1 MAGTIVVVED
11 DPDIRNLLE
20 LELRASGYQTMF
32 AHDGTSALPLIRET
46 RPDLILLDIG
56 LPAGDGFTV
65 MDRLKMFPALQSIPI
80 VVISARTA
88 PETRER
94 AVAAGAAAFIDKPFS
109 AEALLATVEQAL
121 ESPTAQGGEK
131 QALS

>member
-1 MAGTIVVVED
+1 MASTIVVVED
-11 DPDIRNLLE
+11 DPDIRKLLE
-20 LELRASGYQTMF
+20 LELRATGHKTVF
-32 AHDGTSALPLIRET
+32 AHDGTSALPLIREA

-65 MDRLKMFPALQSIPI
+65 MERLKMFPALQAIPI

-94 AVAAGAAAFIDKPFS
+94 ALAGGAVAFVEKPFS
-109 AEALLATVEQAL
+109 AESLLTTVEQAL
-121 ESPTAQGGEK
+121 GHR
-131 QALS
+131 